1 MSSRA
6 KGPRLSAADRELFA
20 RVVRDVRP
28 LHDKPGPP
36 ARAVTAQ
43 EPLRAATAP
52 PPEPP
57 PRRAAPTAEPA
68 PPAARRSLR
77 PAGRAQPPVAHRPAP
92 PLLDD
97 LNPAAGLDARTAARL
112 RRGRLQP
119 DARID
124 LHGMTAERAHA
135 ALNGFIAESRRQGLR
150 RVLVITGKGG
160 RRPAEDAPYMP
171 ERTGVLRHAV
181 PQWLR
186 TPPLAGL
193 VTGVY
198 AAHRTQGG
206 EGALLVYLRK
216 SR

>member
-28 LHDKPGPP
+28 LRDKPEP
-36 ARAVTAQ
+36 A
-43 EPLRAATAP
+43 
-52 PPEPP
+52 PP
-57 PRRAAPTAEPA
+57 PRRAVPEPPREAASPARTAPPPEPA

-77 PAGRAQPPVAHRPAP
+77 PAGRPQPPVAHRPAA

-135 ALNGFIAESRRQGLR
+135 ALNVFIAESRRQGLR

-160 RRPAEDAPYMP
+160 RRPPEDAPYMP

-198 AAHRTQGG
+198 AAHRTLGG
-206 EGALLVYLRK
+206 EGALYVYLRK